1 MDSFNTTPSHLD
13 EVSINM
19 ISSNTFKTARTELR
33 SIWVLI
39 RQKFFKFF
47 RAQKLLGDDRLILNA
62 LEREGIFITNLND
75 LRIPGSDYACDLAM
89 RAFEMHRVDENI
101 RFNKSYIDRLSESIL
116 LEHKEILM
124 LGLNDRLLA
133 IIENYIGKPVFYR
146 GVVARR
152 DYADGQNIETRLF
165 HLDSEDDR
173 IIKIIIYLNDVGVED
188 GPFQYVPR
196 RFSPEIQSLV
206 FTNGRVLDE
215 NMAMNVPSSNWHA
228 CTGSAGTV
236 IFVDT
241 ARLFHRG
248 MEPKDRDRYALFYAY
263 NSTTPLSK
271 SMSGPIQ
278 RCTEILDLECL
289 SSKQIA
295 AIIEI

>member
-1 MDSFNTTPSHLD
+1 M
-13 EVSINM
+13 
-19 ISSNTFKTARTELR
+19 
-33 SIWVLI
+33 
-39 RQKFFKFF
+39 Q
-47 RAQKLLGDDRLILNA
+47 
-62 LEREGIFITNLND
+62 
-75 LRIPGSDYACDLAM
+75 
-89 RAFEMHRVDENI
+89 RVDEDV
-101 RFNKSYIDRLSESIL
+101 RLNKSYIDRLSESTF

-146 GVVARR
+146 GVVARC

-173 IIKIIIYLNDVGVED
+173 IIKIIIYLNDVGIAD

-196 RFSPEIQSLV
+196 RFSPQIQSLV
-206 FTNGRVLDE
+206 FTKGRVLDE
-215 NMAMNVPSSNWHA
+215 DMAEKVPRAYWHA

-248 MEPKDRDRYALFYAY
+248 MEPKDKDRYALFYAY

-278 RCTEILDLECL
+278 RCSEILDLESL
-289 SSKQIA
+289 SSKQTA